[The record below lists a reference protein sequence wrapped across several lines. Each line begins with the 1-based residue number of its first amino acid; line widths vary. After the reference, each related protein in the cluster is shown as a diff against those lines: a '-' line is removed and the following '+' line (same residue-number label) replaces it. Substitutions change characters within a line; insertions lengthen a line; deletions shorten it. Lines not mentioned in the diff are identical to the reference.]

1 MSRMSGNNR
10 LGRNKNVDAR
20 WRGEF
25 FAHIATGLPKFDRK
39 IEKFVL
45 RKTKWGVENGWATF
59 RVGRTSVSFQV
70 IWMPP
75 SGRHRLKI
83 NGIDWLNDLVMA
95 YIDRPRTSIAALSP
109 PKKNQLCGSCW
120 KFTFKKSSPGICNAY
135 TTCSLPTV
143 TESRGEHGSNFYTEE
158 ADRFGRNGQQLFIHR
173 MQMQQQQRP
182 GAAAKK
188 SIKRYGCRAGTTRA
202 AARKRKKRNKEP
214 LSRLCLRV
222 DADFYRATRRSATQ
236 NNRLYKSWGLFSA
249 EEKNQHTHSLSLF
262 FSFFSPFSLRE

>member
-1 MSRMSGNNR
+1 
-10 LGRNKNVDAR
+10 
-20 WRGEF
+20 
-25 FAHIATGLPKFDRK
+25 
-39 IEKFVL
+39 
-45 RKTKWGVENGWATF
+45 
-59 RVGRTSVSFQV
+59 
-70 IWMPP
+70 MPP

-173 MQMQQQQRP
+173 MQMHQQQRP

-202 AARKRKKRNKEP
+202 AARKRKKEIRSHCRACVFVSMRIFIVRHAEAPRRIIGSIKVEGF
-214 LSRLCLRV
+214 SRLKKKTNTH
-222 DADFYRATRRSATQ
+222 TRY
-236 NNRLYKSWGLFSA
+236 LFFFLFS
-249 EEKNQHTHSLSLF
+249 L
-262 FSFFSPFSLRE
+262 PFR